1 MVIAP
6 LRQDRSTPPSPNDV
20 EAQCIHAN
28 GLDFEVLTCGTG
40 DTLALCLHGFPE
52 VALSWADQMRLLAG
66 MGYRVW
72 APNQRGYGC
81 STRPPRM
88 EDYALE
94 HLMADVA
101 GLIDA
106 SGAKRVVL
114 LGHDWGG
121 IVAWCFCM
129 RQVRP
134 IEQLVIINVP
144 HPACFARSLLWNPAQ
159 AIRSWYVGAFQLPW
173 LPERLLARNGA
184 AAIGRSMLR
193 TSSQPDLFPRDLLA
207 ATCANAARPGALK
220 AMIDW
225 YRAFVGG
232 GGLKR
237 QRQQG
242 FAIIETPTL
251 LLWGEEDAFLSKH
264 TTDGTDRYV
273 RDLTLRFL
281 PGVSHW
287 VQQDAPELCNAAL
300 QAFLASKALT

>member
-1 MVIAP
+1 MPANKYSLEV
-6 LRQDRSTPPSPNDV
+6 QFV
-20 EAQCIHAN
+20 YAN

-52 VALSWADQMRLLAG
+52 VALSWAGQMQVLAE
-66 MGYRVW
+66 MDYRVW
-72 APNQRGYGC
+72 APNQRGYGR
-81 STRPPRM
+81 STRPPHM

-101 GLIDA
+101 CLIDA

-121 IVAWCFCM
+121 IVAWCFAI
-129 RQVRP
+129 RKLRP
-134 IEQLVIINVP
+134 LERLVIVNVP
-144 HPACFARSLLWNPAQ
+144 HPACFARSLLWNPGQ

-184 AAIGRSMLR
+184 EGIGKSMLR
-193 TSSQPDLFPRDLLA
+193 TSSRPELFPRDLLE
-207 ATCANAARPGALK
+207 ATCANAAQLGALT
-220 AMIDW
+220 AMIHW
-225 YRAFVGG
+225 YRAFIRG

-242 FAIIETPTL
+242 FPIIETPTL
-251 LLWGEEDAFLSKH
+251 LLWGEEDAFLSKR
-264 TTDGTDRYV
+264 TTQGTNRFV
-273 RDLTLRFL
+273 RDLTLRYL

-287 VQQDAPELCNAAL
+287 VQQDAPELCNAEL
-300 QAFLASKALT
+300 RAFLPQLNTDISV